1 MSSLIDSLMKEPLWG
16 EINKVG
22 MFSVPTGTVKDIG
35 INGVCSLIT
44 QMCHRHCGRMS
55 SVYGKFKY

>member
-35 INGVCSLIT
+35 INGIT
-44 QMCHRHCGRMS
+44 TVENS
-55 SVYGKFKY
+55 IKIP